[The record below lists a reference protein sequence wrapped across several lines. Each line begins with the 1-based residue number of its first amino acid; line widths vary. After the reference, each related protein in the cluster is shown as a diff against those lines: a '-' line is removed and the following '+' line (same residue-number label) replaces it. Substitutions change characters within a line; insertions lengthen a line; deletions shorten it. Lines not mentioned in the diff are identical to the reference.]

1 MQKAMPTVNVER
13 RRSTGRLH
21 QLIQEPLVTLRPELR
36 TSLLIA
42 ALLIATGWSGP
53 SWAQTHGNAFSSL
66 VKTVQG
72 ARTGEGKAG
81 SQDQG
86 TPTDAA
92 AYFVERV
99 DPIIQS
105 NCTVCHRP
113 GLVAEQQGARLLLG
127 SDATAN
133 EQAVY
138 AFVSRDGVGADW
150 LLNKIAGD
158 LNHGGGVVL
167 SRGGDDYNTFAEY
180 LTLATGANTGGN
192 DVGIANLW
200 AGTELEPRETT
211 LRRAGLLLSGTIP
224 TPAMIERAKQ
234 SDNAL
239 RSELLAMMSGYGFHD
254 FLITGAN
261 DRLLSRGLTSGIDF
275 QFDFFGRFPAFAEF
289 AFTLPEDI
297 PEEFQTEEY
306 WNRLFLTR
314 NQAQDAFKVSVV
326 QEPLELI
333 AHVVETGKSYKEVL
347 TADYTMVT
355 PVSALAYRSETD
367 FVGSIIDEDGFFD
380 VATLRKFQ
388 PGKNRGHIPHDQDSY
403 FDNETGEIR
412 FSGYQDWPHAGVLS
426 TPAWLG
432 RFPSTD
438 TNRNRARARW
448 TYFQF
453 LGVDIEKSAPRST
466 DAAALADTNNPTMNN
481 PACTVCHERMDP
493 VAGAYQSFGDQGHY
507 LDQWG
512 GMDSLAESYKHP
524 EKPVDEVHELMRD
537 ASLPDEAHQF
547 YERQL
552 AARVDDDGGSLTI
565 NDISPRGCVQDPDN
579 DDNGWCSH
587 MGIKRVSVIKDGSV
601 RRRINAYEFESD
613 DRFSVDMWIDQE
625 TGESHPRGWLSGQG
639 NDAVYFTHTNGWVAF
654 DFELSPGDYE
664 LEVELVSMMN
674 EGHPEPSITVGLA
687 WTEGLDGGATYQ
699 YGDTWYRDMRTPG
712 FEGKEA
718 SGNWDS
724 IQWLGQEIANDER
737 FAKATVS
744 FWWPAI
750 YGDEPLARPEDSSLP
765 TYASDLAAYNA
776 QQAAMDE
783 LAADFEASG
792 FRAKQLFANMIL
804 HPWYRTGA
812 VSGGELSAAHEAAL
826 ATVGSGRLLTPEEI
840 DRKNRAVLG
849 RTWGERADRGGDSL
863 DYLNDSNLS
872 AGWWGSYGTFYGGVD
887 AATVT
892 KRNRDMTPLM
902 SNVTQKMAV
911 DLACQ
916 AVVADFAKPQ
926 EQRAL
931 FTEIPRATTSDLL
944 LEASFDLPGQ
954 VPGPGDFM
962 NQPVVTTTMDLTGG
976 QARLRISDISQ
987 DPYGSIDGEQAN
999 ADLIIQQIL
1008 IRDQSSGQTLVIDGL
1023 DLEMMDDVLI
1033 DTYVDH
1039 NGNLHPRGRPAPEA
1053 GGYWL
1058 HEHSWVELLLALPAG
1073 SYDIELAL
1081 ATSLTQNHPSS
1092 AMTVGVWGLA
1102 GGYPDE
1108 IDHSVLTRQMTTL
1121 LHNATAREPS
1131 ASDVEAL
1138 VDSLE
1143 SYASLA
1149 QEWGRDFG
1157 SLREGGCDTWAI
1169 WPGEQSR
1176 AQDWLRYDDTDGMM
1190 RAWTMVISGLLTSYP
1205 YLHD

>member
-1 MQKAMPTVNVER
+1 MVIGANKQPALESGEASSRWALASAV
-13 RRSTGRLH
+13 
-21 QLIQEPLVTLRPELR
+21 LVLCFTFSW
-36 TSLLIA
+36 TSEGTA
-42 ALLIATGWSGP
+42 QAHSG
-53 SWAQTHGNAFSSL
+53 AFSSL
-66 VKTVQG
+66 INTVQG
-72 ARTGEGKAG
+72 ARSGDNGDKTEDEA
-81 SQDQG
+81 
-86 TPTDAA
+86 TPADATE
-92 AYFVERV
+92 YFIQKV
-99 DPIIQS
+99 DPVVQN
-105 NCTVCHRP
+105 NCVVCHRP

-127 SDATAN
+127 SDAAAN
-133 EQAVY
+133 EQAIY
-138 AFVSRDGVGADW
+138 DFVARDGVGADW

-167 SRGGDDYNTFAEY
+167 SRGSDGYNLFAEY
-180 LTLATGANTGGN
+180 LTLATGANTGGSE
-192 DVGIANLW
+192 VGIADLW

-211 LRRAGLLLSGTIP
+211 LRRAGLLLAGRIP
-224 TPAMIERAKQ
+224 SPSSIESAKQ

-239 RSELLAMMSGYGFHD
+239 RSEVLAMMSGYGFHD

-275 QFDFFGRFPAFAEF
+275 QFDFFSRFPAFAEF
-289 AFTLPEDI
+289 AFTLPEDT

-314 NQAQDAFKVSVV
+314 NQAFDAFKVSVV

-333 AHVVETGKSYKEVL
+333 AHIVETGKSYKEVV

-367 FVGSIIDEDGFFD
+367 FEGSIIDEDGFFD

-388 PGKNRGHIPHDQDSY
+388 PGKNRGHIPHDQESY
-403 FDNETGEIR
+403 FDYETGEIR

-512 GMDSLAESYKHP
+512 GMDSLPESYKHP
-524 EKPVDEVHELMRD
+524 EKPVDEVHELFHD
-537 ASLPDEAHQF
+537 SGIGSEEQQHH
-547 YERQL
+547 ERQFV
-552 AARVDDDGGSLTI
+552 ATVNGDGGSLSI
-565 NDISPRGCVQDPDN
+565 NDISPRGCIQDEN
-579 DDNGWCSH
+579 DEDQWWCSH
-587 MGIKRVSVIKDGSV
+587 MGVKRVTVSKDGSV
-601 RRRINAYEFESD
+601 RRRISAHEFETD
-613 DRFSVDMWIDQE
+613 DRFSVEQWIDQE
-625 TGESHPRGWLSGQG
+625 TGESHPRGWLQG
-639 NDAVYFTHTNGWVAF
+639 EGSNAVYFGHTNAWMAF
-654 DFELSPGDYE
+654 EFDLSPGDYDIE
-664 LEVELVSMMN
+664 IELVSYMDD
-674 EGHPEPSITVGLA
+674 EHAETSITVGLA
-687 WTEGLDGGATYQ
+687 WTEGLDGGASYQ

-718 SGNWDS
+718 TGGWDS

-750 YGDEPLARPEDSSLP
+750 YGEEPLARPEDSSLP

-776 QQAAMDE
+776 QQATMDE

-792 FRAKQLFANMIL
+792 FRAKQLFADMIL
-804 HPWYRTGA
+804 HPWYRTSA

-826 ATVGSGRLLTPEEI
+826 ATVGSGRLLTPEEL

-887 AATVT
+887 SATVT

-916 AVVADFAKPQ
+916 VVVADFAKPQ
-926 EQRAL
+926 EERTL

-944 LEASFDLPGQ
+944 LETSFDLPGQ
-954 VPGPGDFM
+954 VPGPGDSM
-962 NQPVVTTTMDLTGG
+962 NQPVVSTTMELTGG
-976 QARLRISDISQ
+976 QARLRISDISR

-1008 IRDQSSGQTLVIDGL
+1008 IRSQNTGQTLVIDGM

-1039 NGNLHPRGRPAPEA
+1039 NGNLHPRGRAAPEA

-1058 HEHSWVELLLALPAG
+1058 HEQSWVELLLALPAG

-1108 IDHSVLTRQMTTL
+1108 IDRADLTRQMTKV
-1121 LHNATAREPS
+1121 LHNATTRKPS
-1131 ASDVEAL
+1131 IGDVDIM

-1143 SYASLA
+1143 SYAALA

-1169 WPGEQSR
+1169 WPGQQSR
-1176 AQDWLRYDDTDGMM
+1176 AEDWLRYDDTDGMM

>member
-1 MQKAMPTVNVER
+1 M
-13 RRSTGRLH
+13 
-21 QLIQEPLVTLRPELR
+21 
-36 TSLLIA
+36 A
-42 ALLIATGWSGP
+42 A
-53 SWAQTHGNAFSSL
+53 
-66 VKTVQG
+66 
-72 ARTGEGKAG
+72 
-81 SQDQG
+81 
-86 TPTDAA
+86 
-92 AYFVERV
+92 
-99 DPIIQS
+99 
-105 NCTVCHRP
+105 
-113 GLVAEQQGARLLLG
+113 
-127 SDATAN
+127 
-133 EQAVY
+133 
-138 AFVSRDGVGADW
+138 
-150 LLNKIAGD
+150 NKIAGD
-158 LNHGGGVVL
+158 LNHGGGAVL
-167 SRGGDDYNTFAEY
+167 SRGGDDYNKFAEY
-180 LTLATGANTGGN
+180 LTLATGANTGGG

-200 AGTELEPRETT
+200 AGTQLEPRETT

-224 TPAMIERAKQ
+224 TPAIIERAKQ

-261 DRLLSRGLTSGIDF
+261 DRLLSRGLTAGIDF
-275 QFDFFGRFPAFAEF
+275 QFDFMWRFPAFAEF
-289 AFTLPEDI
+289 ALTLPEET

-333 AHVVETGKSYKEVL
+333 AHVVETGKSYREVL

-355 PVSALAYRSETD
+355 PVSAMAYRSETD
-367 FVGSIIDEDGFFD
+367 FAGSIIDEDGFFD
-380 VATLRKFQ
+380 VATLRSFK

-403 FDNETGEIR
+403 FDDETGEIR
-412 FSGYQDWPHAGVLS
+412 FSAYQDWPHAGVLS

-579 DDNGWCSH
+579 DDNWWCSH
-587 MGIKRVSVIKDGSV
+587 MGVKRVSVIKDGSV

-765 TYASDLAAYNA
+765 NYGAELAAYNA
-776 QQAAMDE
+776 QQAALDE
-783 LAADFEASG
+783 LAAGFEASG
-792 FRAKQLFANMIL
+792 FRAKQLFADMIL
-804 HPWYRTGA
+804 HPWYRTHA
-812 VSGGELSAAHEAAL
+812 VSGGELSAAHKVAL

-872 AGWWGSYGTFYGGVD
+872 AGWWGSYGTFYGGID

-926 EQRAL
+926 EERAL

-954 VPGPGDFM
+954 VPGPGDSR
-962 NQPVVTTTMDLTGG
+962 NQPIVTTTIELTGG

-1008 IRDQSSGQTLVIDGL
+1008 IRDRSSGQTLVIDGM

-1131 ASDVEAL
+1131 TSDVEVL